1 MSSSKTP
8 CAACK
13 LQRRKCT
20 QECVFAPYFPPDN
33 PRKFSNV
40 QQVFGASN
48 VSKLLTELNVA
59 HREEAVRS
67 LAYEAEARLRDP
79 VYGCVGLISVL
90 QQRLRHVQNEVDKAK
105 KELATYIGPQA
116 LQPMVPVL
124 DPHHGMVPLH
134 PNHQG
139 NVYGPSVF
147 PYNNMP
153 PQAMAARGGQLVIRE
168 PQQQHRD
175 EQQMLGSQ
183 LATDMEVRQ
192 VQELFGIY
200 DQQQQPPTTQQ
211 QQKDFMSYGGG
222 GGAEM
227 GSVSGSGFN
236 QPPEMSPSLA
246 LNTYDNTYRSVQLQ
260 QSQGGDQ
267 QHHHHQPPRHHLQ
280 EQMLLPPQQ
289 PHSHFYRR
297 SNCNRSLRPISF
309 RRSSINITVIS
320 FRSSCFYG
328 HNNRNRIRISINIIS
343 LRTISFRSS
352 CFYSRINI
360 KSNRRTRMVGASVL
374 LDFPVLQILRL
385 RQYRPTFLTLFLPDD
400 FAEMMFPEIYGQIL
414 RTCDPA

>member
-134 PNHQG
+134 PHHQG

-153 PQAMAARGGQLVIRE
+153 PQAMGARGGQLVIRE

-267 QHHHHQPPRHHLQ
+267 QHHHHQAPRHHLQ

-289 PHSHFYRR
+289 PQQPQHQNQPLHHQLQEQLLLSPQQPQQQPLLSPQQLQPQPPAHQLQAQQHQHHHHQLQEQLF
-297 SNCNRSLRPISF
+297 LRPQQPQPYQDQHQHHQPPHNQLQEQLLLQPHQHQEQSEDTDG
-309 RRSSINITVIS
+309 RS
-320 FRSSCFYG
+320 
-328 HNNRNRIRISINIIS
+328 
-343 LRTISFRSS
+343 
-352 CFYSRINI
+352 
-360 KSNRRTRMVGASVL
+360 VGPS
-374 LDFPVLQILRL
+374 
-385 RQYRPTFLTLFLPDD
+385 
-400 FAEMMFPEIYGQIL
+400 
-414 RTCDPA
+414 